1 MTKKLEMREL
11 RGDDVFTLLEIFGK
25 LDIQDEIVEAFNGV
39 DTSEVTDK
47 KVIAERGKALMTNLV
62 SKLLKNVTVIKTEL
76 NSFLGELTGT
86 SAEEVGALGI
96 ASYFGLIKDFAQK
109 PELKDFFSSL
119 SSQE

>member
-96 ASYFGLIKDFAQK
+96 ASYFGLIKDFAKK
-109 PELKDFFSSL
+109 PELKEFFSSL